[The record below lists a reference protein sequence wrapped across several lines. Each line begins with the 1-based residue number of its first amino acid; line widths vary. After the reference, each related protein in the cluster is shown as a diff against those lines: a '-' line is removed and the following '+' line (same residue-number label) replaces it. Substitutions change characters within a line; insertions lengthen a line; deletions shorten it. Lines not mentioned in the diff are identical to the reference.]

1 MGFEVPVS
9 DVGGGPRRGGRAV
22 AAALASIVTV
32 VAVAIVAG
40 AVAPISEKPR
50 NARPS
55 VAGGQV
61 ATGPEQSIRPSV
73 SHVVPPHLTCQDVD
87 RATCQRMARAAVL
100 VLPADAPEALD
111 VTVWRSLLCN
121 DTSDCPPGY
130 LDGSAPLGSVII
142 TFADRS
148 PRAAVN
154 VVEGRTGPIRRA
166 ARAWV
171 VRWMPEPG

>member
-9 DVGGGPRRGGRAV
+9 AVGGGPRRAGRI
-22 AAALASIVTV
+22 AAALLAVVIAV
-32 VAVAIVAG
+32 VAVAVAG
-40 AVAPISEKPR
+40 AISPPPREPREARASVLAVTPAPTAPVIARAVPAELSCRDVA
-50 NARPS
+50 
-55 VAGGQV
+55 
-61 ATGPEQSIRPSV
+61 
-73 SHVVPPHLTCQDVD
+73 
-87 RATCQRMARAAVL
+87 RATCLRMARAAVL

-111 VTVWRSLLCN
+111 ATVWRSLLCN
-121 DTSDCPPGY
+121 DTSDCPPSY
-130 LDGSAPLGSVII
+130 LDGAAPLGSVII

-154 VVEGRTGPIRRA
+154 VVEGQTGPIRRA